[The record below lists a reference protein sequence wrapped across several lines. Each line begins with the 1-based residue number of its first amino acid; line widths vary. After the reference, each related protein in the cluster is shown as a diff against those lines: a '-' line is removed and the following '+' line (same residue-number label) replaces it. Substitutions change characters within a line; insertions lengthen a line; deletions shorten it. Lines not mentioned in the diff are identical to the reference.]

1 MLLEVDRSTRLLR
14 FVALVHSRSFRSL
27 DFFVA
32 SLVFMKSILFC
43 FSLIFYIF
51 YEAIIPLALVRDEY
65 SQLGVACVA
74 GTRREGK
81 GEESRNVE
89 APR

>member
-1 MLLEVDRSTRLLR
+1 
-14 FVALVHSRSFRSL
+14 
-27 DFFVA
+27 
-32 SLVFMKSILFC
+32 MKSILFC